1 MHIFGKE
8 EWFNFEIN
16 LGQVHYC
23 HSILSFHIDISLCH
37 LQLVMSCHVIFIKW
51 PHLYVCHYTTTAYVI
66 IPQPRQ
72 SLHPM
77 WNTYMWP
84 FLVIQWHIQRS
95 LDGHFDL
102 HY

>member
-37 LQLVMSCHVIFIKW
+37 IQLLMSCHVIFIKW
-51 PHLYVCHYTTTAYVI
+51 PHLYVCHYTTTATIIASYVNYI
-66 IPQPRQ
+66 HLYTIKYTEVTW
-72 SLHPM
+72 L
-77 WNTYMWP
+77 P
-84 FLVIQWHIQRS
+84 FWSPLLITI
-95 LDGHFDL
+95 LL
-102 HY
+102 